1 MSESDDRTVSPST
14 PGTEDRQAIPEF
26 EATVIGSQDTASSP
40 HPSAKSDSSHWIGK
54 SLGKYQVTRV
64 LGRGGMGVVLQA
76 HDPVIGRDV
85 AIKVLADHLAADSTA
100 LGRFLVEAKT
110 AGQINHPNVAAI
122 HDAGQEGE
130 ARFLVMELVPGGS
143 LAGRLEEQGPLSVL
157 EATRALV
164 DACRGIGSAHAASLI
179 HRDIKPDNFLITPAG
194 KLKLS
199 DFGLASVMAGRRITA
214 AGKTMGTIRYMAPE
228 QIAGQP
234 VGPQTDLYSFGC
246 VLFEMLVGHPP
257 FTGKTQ
263 AETLQMHLKA
273 PVPRITAE
281 SPDVPPGLEELVQNL
296 LEKKAANRPPDA
308 AEVGRRLRA
317 ISPVIA
323 VRSGQP
329 TTGISSRPTEVTRKS
344 ISASAETADA
354 LSARTEPLTVPVRLE
369 RALQAAVLVTAVLLV
384 TVMLLMNG
392 RANRQAA
399 RQQWIDAFTQPGPV
413 PVRVHAAAVLGQIG
427 RGEKEIVDLL
437 TGGIDDPDPEVRAAA
452 VKALAQLQGD
462 ARSAVGRLIK
472 TQKSDDDTKV
482 RVAATFALESI
493 RDGENATGHWRNWIL
508 LTLVGLSTGAIVWQ
522 IGRWCAAARRT
533 GSDD

>member
-1 MSESDDRTVSPST
+1 MPDPKNGSKKDGEIWLWPFVL
-14 PGTEDRQAIPEF
+14 TEK
-26 EATVIGSQDTASSP
+26 IGQ
-40 HPSAKSDSSHWIGK
+40 
-54 SLGKYQVTRV
+54 
-64 LGRGGMGVVLQA
+64 GGMGEVYRGHFIEEKDKEVKREVAVKLMPADVTDKTILARFERELEVL
-76 HDPVIGRDV
+76 R
-85 AIKVLADHLAADSTA
+85 KL
-100 LGRFLVEAKT
+100 R
-110 AGQINHPNVAAI
+110 HPNIV
-122 HDAGQEGE
+122 HCFGGE
-130 ARFLVMELVPGGS
+130 CKNHRRFYAMELVQGGTLDQVLDRRGALPWE
-143 LAGRLEEQGPLSVL
+143 LAVEYGRQICEGL
-157 EATRALV
+157 AY
-164 DACRGIGSAHAASLI
+164 AHQHGVI
-179 HRDIKPDNFLITPAG
+179 HRDIKPDNFLITPEG

-257 FTGKTQ
+257 FTGNTQ

-281 SPDVPPGLEELVQNL
+281 SMDIPPSLEQLVLDL
-296 LEKKAANRPPDA
+296 LQKKAADRPPDA

-317 ISPVIA
+317 ISPVIS
-323 VRSGQP
+323 VRSGKP
-329 TTGISSRPTEVTRKS
+329 ATGVSSRPTEATRKS
-344 ISASAETADA
+344 MSSSAETADA
-354 LSARTEPLTVPVRLE
+354 LPARNMRQTVPVRME
-369 RALQAAVLVTAVLLV
+369 RALQAAVLIGAGLLVAVL
-384 TVMLLMNG
+384 LLMNG

-493 RDGENATGHWRNWIL
+493 RDGEIATGHWRNWML

-522 IGRWCAAARRT
+522 IGRWCAAVRRNV
-533 GSDD
+533 SED